1 MTISTQ
7 QLLLSVFLCLA
18 LMATAL
24 AKQPADNGNGGDTTH
39 LGFDH
44 ARKIAAQKAKS
55 SSEMVERKYNLLLN
69 KIKRSTFPGDAEH
82 NAKTANYLEGEHKQW
97 IVYRDLNCS
106 LKANIYVYPEY
117 SRMWTSDYRSCEN
130 RMNKN
135 RIKFLEGALHQY
147 K

>member
-1 MTISTQ
+1 MTIFTHRV
-7 QLLLSVFLCLA
+7 LLSFSLCVVVTATVLA
-18 LMATAL
+18 NQSTT
-24 AKQPADNGNGGDTTH
+24 DDTTQ
-39 LGFDH
+39 LGYDH
-44 ARKIAAQKAKS
+44 ARKVVANLAKS
-55 SSEMVERKYNLLLN
+55 TDEMVEQKYKLLLN
-69 KIKRSTFPGDAEH
+69 KIKRSTFPGNAEH
-82 NAKTANYLEGEHKQW
+82 NAKTANYLESEHKQW
-97 IVYRDLNCS
+97 KVYRDLNCS